1 MTELVPRWYTGPIMN
16 NRERKNMMKVD
27 LYHAAF
33 EDEPVYVATWKFD
46 PKKYGHK
53 RAAEA
58 VYSASQNLTENGWGR
73 DGGLNKDFVYF
84 NSGVLRVCPFAMLTR
99 FNFRIHK

>member
-1 MTELVPRWYTGPIMN
+1 
-16 NRERKNMMKVD
+16 MMKVD

-33 EDEPVYVATWKFD
+33 EDKPEYVATWKFD

-73 DGGLNKDFVYF
+73 DGGLNKDFRSTSVGDFVMVGNMKYYCANMGF
-84 NSGVLRVCPFAMLTR
+84 TR
-99 FNFRIHK
+99 NEVDMFGREKKKEVV